1 MILAHPRLPSD
12 LCPHADSRTME
23 SMQPTQ
29 NDPIID
35 LVTPTLIL
43 ASQSPRRQEF
53 LRALGLNFQVRT
65 ADLDESRLADESP
78 AEMVERLAQAK
89 AHAIAARLPADAGP
103 ALILAADTTVALGDI
118 ELGKPVSADDA
129 VNMLT
134 ILRSRPHQVHTAIHL
149 LATANGREVGR
160 LNTTTVHMRPYTDR
174 EMAAYIATGDATDKA
189 GAYAIQH
196 REFAPV
202 ERLIGCASG
211 VMGMPLADLQEL
223 LADFGVTLNIDLAPI
238 CARLTGAP
246 CCQGE

>member
-1 MILAHPRLPSD
+1 M
-12 LCPHADSRTME
+12 
-23 SMQPTQ
+23 
-29 NDPIID
+29 
-35 LVTPTLIL
+35 
-43 ASQSPRRQEF
+43 
-53 LRALGLNFQVRT
+53 
-65 ADLDESRLADESP
+65 ADESP
-78 AEMVERLAQAK
+78 AQMVERLAQAK

-103 ALILAADTTVALGDI
+103 TLILAADTTVALGDI

-149 LATANGREVGR
+149 LSTADGREAGR
-160 LNTTTVHMRPYTDR
+160 LNSTTVHMRHYTDR
-174 EMAAYIATGDATDKA
+174 EMATYIATGDAVDKA

-202 ERLIGCASG
+202 ERLTGCASG
-211 VMGMPLADLQEL
+211 VMGMPLADLREL

-238 CARLTGAP
+238 CARLTGAS

>member
-1 MILAHPRLPSD
+1 MKP
-12 LCPHADSRTME
+12 
-23 SMQPTQ
+23 MQPLQ
-29 NDPIID
+29 IDPIA
-35 LVTPTLIL
+35 PTLIL

-53 LRALGLNFQVRT
+53 LRALGLDFQVRT

-89 AHAIAARLPADAGP
+89 AHAIAARLPGDAGP
-103 ALILAADTTVALGDI
+103 TLILAADTTVALDDI
-118 ELGKPVSADDA
+118 ELGKPASADDA

-149 LATANGREVGR
+149 LSTADGREAGR
-160 LNTTTVHMRPYTDR
+160 LNSTTVHMRHYTDR
-174 EMAAYIATGDATDKA
+174 EMADYIATGDPLDKA

-202 ERLIGCASG
+202 ERLTGCASG
-211 VMGMPLADLQEL
+211 VMGMPLADLRDL

-238 CARLTGAP
+238 CARLTGAS
-246 CCQGE
+246 CCQGQ